1 MRQISGRG
9 LFFALAGAA
18 ALVVLVLLL
27 PLVGTATGLAPAV
40 RILAY
45 ALVFV
50 PLPLLLHGFVV
61 ASEDYATSR
70 LLILG
75 AASAAVGFSS
85 ALFARPEDLADGP
98 GFLGLL
104 ALCVAD
110 VARILAAAC
119 VGISLARYITSA
131 ATVLIVVVAAIAAD
145 IFSVFAG
152 PTEALVRADSPLLDF
167 LLLVFPTFGSPLGFG
182 LGLSD
187 FVFLA
192 LFAAAGRFLDLRYAA
207 TLLGVCTA
215 AFLAVTAGLLL
226 ARPLPA
232 LPFIAIA
239 FVAVNADLI
248 VASLTGRR

>member
-1 MRQISGRG
+1 M
-9 LFFALAGAA
+9 
-18 ALVVLVLLL
+18 VLLL

-40 RILAY
+40 RIAAY

-50 PLPLLLHGFVV
+50 PIPLLLHGFVV
-61 ASEDYATSR
+61 ASEGYATSR

-75 AASAAVGFSS
+75 AVSSAVGFLS
-85 ALFARPEDLADGP
+85 ALIARPEYLADGA
-98 GFLGLL
+98 GFLVLL

-110 VARILAAAC
+110 LGRILAAAC
-119 VGISLARYITSA
+119 VGITLARYITSVG
-131 ATVLIVVVAAIAAD
+131 TVLIVVVAAMAAD

-152 PTEALVRADSPLLDF
+152 PTEALVRTNSPLLDF

-192 LFAAAGRFLDLRYAA
+192 LFAAASRFLDLRYTA
-207 TLLGVCTA
+207 TLLGVCCA

-226 ARPLPA
+226 ERPLPA
-232 LPFIAIA
+232 LPFIATA
-239 FVAVNADLI
+239 FVLVNADLI
-248 VASLTGRR
+248 VASLTNRR